1 MPVFVQVVW
10 RTCRLPGDE
19 ATTKQKAAHAS
30 GIMDAMHSRNDT
42 FQPRRRWPRRLA
54 WALVTVA
61 VILFAGVAAFAIYA
75 SDYYRDADTT
85 RKNLVSSAALPVAQ
99 GDGYLAFGDP
109 NAATGIVLYPGAK
122 VEYSAYAPLMRFV
135 AEHGYLAVAVEMPFN
150 FAFFDI
156 DAADRVRA
164 AYPQVDTWWIGGHSL
179 GGSMAAQYA
188 ADHADDVAIE
198 GLVLLGA
205 YTASDLSDADLGA
218 VTVYGS
224 NDLILDR
231 DKLAEGATKLP
242 EGAKTVVIE
251 GGNHAGFGDY
261 GPQKGDG
268 EATLP
273 PDDQQKQTADVLA
286 ASIEDRESH
295 AKASSAAA

>member
-1 MPVFVQVVW
+1 
-10 RTCRLPGDE
+10 
-19 ATTKQKAAHAS
+19 
-30 GIMDAMHSRNDT
+30 
-42 FQPRRRWPRRLA
+42 
-54 WALVTVA
+54 
-61 VILFAGVAAFAIYA
+61 
-75 SDYYRDADTT
+75 
-85 RKNLVSSAALPVAQ
+85 
-99 GDGYLAFGDP
+99 
-109 NAATGIVLYPGAK
+109 
-122 VEYSAYAPLMRFV
+122 
-135 AEHGYLAVAVEMPFN
+135 
-150 FAFFDI
+150 
-156 DAADRVRA
+156 
-164 AYPQVDTWWIGGHSL
+164 
-179 GGSMAAQYA
+179 MAAQYA

>member
-85 RKNLVSSAALPVAQ
+85 HKNLVSSAALPVAQ

-156 DAADRVRA
+156 DAADGIRA
-164 AYPQVDTWWIGGHSL
+164 AYPQVKYWWVGGHSL

-188 ADHADDVAIE
+188 ANHADDPSLA

-205 YTASDLSDADLGA
+205 YSASDLSASDLEA
-218 VTVYGS
+218 IVVYGE
-224 NDLILDR
+224 NDRVLDCG
-231 DKLAEGATKLP
+231 KLRENASLLP
-242 EGAKTVVIE
+242 PNSLMVEIP

-261 GPQKGDG
+261 GPQEGDG
-268 EATLP
+268 PAAIAPRE
-273 PDDQQKQTADVLA
+273 QQEQTADAVDAVVVEA
-286 ASIEDRESH
+286 A
-295 AKASSAAA
+295 

>member
-1 MPVFVQVVW
+1 
-10 RTCRLPGDE
+10 
-19 ATTKQKAAHAS
+19 
-30 GIMDAMHSRNDT
+30 
-42 FQPRRRWPRRLA
+42 
-54 WALVTVA
+54 
-61 VILFAGVAAFAIYA
+61 
-75 SDYYRDADTT
+75 
-85 RKNLVSSAALPVAQ
+85 
-99 GDGYLAFGDP
+99 
-109 NAATGIVLYPGAK
+109 
-122 VEYSAYAPLMRFV
+122 
-135 AEHGYLAVAVEMPFN
+135 
-150 FAFFDI
+150 
-156 DAADRVRA
+156 
-164 AYPQVDTWWIGGHSL
+164 
-179 GGSMAAQYA
+179 MAAQYA

-231 DKLAEGATKLP
+231 DKLAEGATQLP

-273 PDDQQKQTADVLA
+273 PDDQQKQTADALA